1 MDFNIDNY
9 SEEEICKLFNI
20 EYKNLT
26 NELLKEKFFEK
37 KNKLN
42 NSNNPDI
49 QKEIINILNFYTNA
63 YFKLNEYTKNKKLD
77 NIDSINKNLENIN
90 NILINN
96 NIQNKNLNKNDI
108 GESPHFVIQ
117 QPQQYTVNTYNKNLK
132 PGIVNPIYRE
142 TIQKFIN
149 IDTRFRDNYHNTE
162 SNKFI
167 IELPSGLNKVISMQ
181 VVDFN
186 MPKLGD
192 EYVISEILQNDRFRI
207 KMGRLEDA
215 NEFVDIIIDYGSY
228 DIDSL
233 IQTINIKLSEQGINN
248 VQIDDFNDKTK
259 KVKFKNVNKDEKFCI
274 DFFFID
280 RNNCINNFVENNIY
294 SFQLTLG
301 WLLGFR
307 GPYIKKNYDTLTLR
321 LDKQLYQQHTKY
333 ENIGEE
339 QIKHQKEYLI
349 KRNPDTKWIDRD
361 GLNIFYENQN
371 SYISESLPNLD
382 FNKEYFLSIND
393 YMNNHNE
400 TFVLPFKNNNF
411 NHSNIIAKI
420 VNLDNTNN
428 NNIFPKRVYFG
439 PTNINKIE
447 IKLMDSYG
455 KLFDI
460 NYSDYSFTLNFELLY
475 EN

>member
-1 MDFNIDNY
+1 M
-9 SEEEICKLFNI
+9 
-20 EYKNLT
+20 
-26 NELLKEKFFEK
+26 
-37 KNKLN
+37 
-42 NSNNPDI
+42 
-49 QKEIINILNFYTNA
+49 
-63 YFKLNEYTKNKKLD
+63 
-77 NIDSINKNLENIN
+77 
-90 NILINN
+90 
-96 NIQNKNLNKNDI
+96 NKNDI

-186 MPKLGD
+186 MPNLGD
-192 EYVISEILQNDRFRI
+192 QYVISEIYQNDRFSI
-207 KMGRLEDA
+207 KMGDLEDA
-215 NEFVDIIIDYGSY
+215 NEFVPIIIDSGSY
-228 DIDSL
+228 NIVSL
-233 IQTINIKLSEQGINN
+233 IQEIKDKLND
-248 VQIDDFNDKTK
+248 IDIYLNPITRKVEFTSND
-259 KVKFKNVNKDEKFCI
+259 NFCI

-280 RNNCINNFVENNIY
+280 RNNCINNVVENNIY
-294 SFQLTLG
+294 NFQLTLG

-307 GPYIKKNYDTLTLR
+307 GPYIKKNYDILTTE
-321 LDKQLYQQHTKY
+321 LDKQLYQQHTKFEY
-333 ENIGEE
+333 IDSHE
-339 QIKHQKEYLI
+339 IKIQKEYLI
-349 KRNPDTKWIDRD
+349 KRNPDARWTDIDD
-361 GLNIFYENQN
+361 GLPIYYKNKK
-371 SYISESLPNLD
+371 SYTSESLPNLD

-420 VNLDNTNN
+420 VNLDNKNN
-428 NNIFPKRVYFG
+428 NNIFPKRLYFG

-460 NYSDYSFTLNFELLY
+460 NYSDYSFTLKFELLY